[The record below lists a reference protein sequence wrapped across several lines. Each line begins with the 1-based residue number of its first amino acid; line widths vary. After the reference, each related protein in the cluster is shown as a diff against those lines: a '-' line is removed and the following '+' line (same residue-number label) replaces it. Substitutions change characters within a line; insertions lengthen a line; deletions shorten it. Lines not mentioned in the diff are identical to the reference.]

1 VRRGLVV
8 LALAASA
15 SLFATGLVPAASAAT
30 ASEKRVLRL
39 IDSAR
44 QSHGLPPLRD
54 SDSLC
59 RSARRHSGYMVAHNY
74 FGHLGRIRAS
84 RRFRRRGEALAMYSG
99 WRMRP
104 HRVLRLWL
112 NSPPHRAL
120 VLSRGM
126 RFAGVGGRRGRLRG
140 RRSTVWTLHVGSY

>member
-1 VRRGLVV
+1 V
-8 LALAASA
+8 LALAATA
-15 SLFATGLVPAASAAT
+15 SLYATGLAPAASAAT

-39 IDSAR
+39 IDATR
-44 QSHGLPPLRD
+44 QSHGLPALRD
-54 SDSLC
+54 SASLC
-59 RSARRHSGYMVAHNY
+59 RSARRYSGYMVAHNF

-120 VLSRGM
+120 VLSRRM
-126 RFAGVGGRRGRLRG
+126 RFAGVGARRGHLG
-140 RRSTVWTLHVGSY
+140 GGRSTVWTLHVGGY